1 MPRGRPTPAELW
13 GTYEVAEALGVHSQ
27 NLVQIAGLPGPV
39 QKIRATPLWDAAEV
53 REFAEEYWSRRERR
67 LQQAL
72 ERHAE
77 LVAKVRE
84 AQAVRDKAGLARAK
98 QQLARQ
104 ADALRSKG
112 YRLRHDT
119 STPVA
124 PKEETVV
131 AA

>member
-27 NLVQIAGLPGPV
+27 NLVQIAGLPEPV
-39 QKIRATPLWDAAEV
+39 QKIRATPLWDATEV
-53 REFAEEYWSRRERR
+53 REFAVESWGRRERR
-67 LQQAL
+67 MQHAL
-72 ERHAE
+72 NRHAE

-84 AQAVRDKAGLARAK
+84 AKAVRDKEGLIRAK

-104 ADALRSKG
+104 ANVLRSKG
-112 YRLRHDT
+112 YRLRYDT

-124 PKEETVV
+124 PSEDAVV